1 MESAVNF
8 LSFISLIYVILPI
21 LFLIGLGIY
30 LAAGK
35 PVPSSGYEKIIEI
48 SKWYIVSVA
57 LVFSGNLVKDGFTE
71 RETGIKEMQV
81 YDKYVDLIL
90 EADNIEKRWKLAEYF
105 ATVTPTDRLRER
117 WVEYQGKL
125 QDDYDEYKKL
135 LADEQKLEKLDTS
148 ATDPESALEIIQ
160 RQKAVYERPLVSK
173 EPTPFRV
180 DIFYLEETMASRD
193 SKGKANQLA
202 QQLASTGY
210 LVKVKKLTTAK
221 NAEAGYRVK
230 NNQIRSE
237 ASELDVASG
246 VNALIGGEYEIITIS
261 YKTPNYISVFV
272 VD

>member
-1 MESAVNF
+1 MERVVDF
-8 LSFISLIYVILPI
+8 LLFISLIYVILPI
-21 LFLIGLGIY
+21 LFLLGLGLY
-30 LAAGK
+30 LTAGK
-35 PVPSSGYEKIIEI
+35 SVTPSGYDKIIEI

-125 QDDYDEYKKL
+125 QGDYDEYKQI
-135 LADEQKLEKLDTS
+135 LAEERRLETDTAS
-148 ATDPESALEIIQ
+148 ADPESALEIIQ
-160 RQKAVYERPLVSK
+160 RQKAAYERPLISK
-173 EPTPFRV
+173 ASTPFRV
-180 DIFYLEETMASRD
+180 DIFYLEETMANHN
-193 SKGKANQLA
+193 SKGKADELA
-202 QQLASTGY
+202 QQLAATGY
-210 LVKVKKLTTAK
+210 QIKVKKLTTAK
-221 NAEAGYRVK
+221 NAEAAYRVK
-230 NNQIRSE
+230 TNQIRSE

-246 VNALIGGEYEIITIS
+246 VNALIGGEYEIMTIS

>member
-1 MESAVNF
+1 MERIVDL

-21 LFLIGLGIY
+21 LFLIGLGLY
-30 LAAGK
+30 LVAGK
-35 PVPSSGYEKIIEI
+35 PVTNAGYDKIIEI

-125 QDDYDEYKKL
+125 QGDYDEYKKL

-148 ATDPESALEIIQ
+148 SADPESALEIIQ
-160 RQKAVYERPLVSK
+160 RQKAVYERPLISK
-173 EPTPFRV
+173 EIQPFRV
-180 DIFYLEETMASRD
+180 DIFYLEETMDSRD
-193 SKGKANQLA
+193 SKGKADQLA
-202 QQLASTGY
+202 QQLAATGY
-210 LVKVKKLTTAK
+210 MIKVKRLTTTK
-221 NAEAGYRVK
+221 NAEAAYRIK

-237 ASELDVASG
+237 ASELDVAEG
-246 VNALIGGEYEIITIS
+246 VNALIGGDYEIRTIG

-272 VD
+272 VE